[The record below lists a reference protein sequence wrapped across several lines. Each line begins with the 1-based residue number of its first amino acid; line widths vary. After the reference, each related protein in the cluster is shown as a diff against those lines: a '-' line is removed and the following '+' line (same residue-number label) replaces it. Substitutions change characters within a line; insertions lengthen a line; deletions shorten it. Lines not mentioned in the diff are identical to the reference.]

1 MSNDVEELWQWI
13 KSGHPMSVAEAGVN
27 HLGSLEL
34 AEKLIAGAKEAGATA
49 IKFQSYKAKN
59 LCTRDAPRFWD
70 WDGEDDPN
78 GTQYDSY
85 SLLDSFGEEEH
96 RELKRM
102 CDSYNIEFMSTPFDN
117 EATDYLDRIGIRA
130 YKIASCDITNH
141 PLLVHVAKKNKIVM
155 LSTGAASL
163 REIEDAVEVVA
174 NYTEK
179 IVVMHCNLKYP
190 TENNEINLAM
200 INQLVNNF
208 GDRCVIGL
216 SDHTMDLHTPAF
228 AYMLGATVFERHFT
242 IDKTLGKSADHWLSA
257 DVPELRQIIAKQK
270 LAATMFGQSKKECTE
285 SEERAKKYARRSI
298 VASKNISAGDV
309 FSLNNLTCKRP
320 GTGISP
326 VEMKWIVGKTC
337 LSDIKEDS
345 ILEKQNIGD
354 YNE

>member
-1 MSNDVEELWQWI
+1 MNSDVEQLWEWI
-13 KSGHPMSVAEAGVN
+13 KAGNPMSIAEAGVN

-70 WDGEDDPN
+70 WDGEEDPT

-96 RELKRM
+96 RELKRL
-102 CDSYNIEFMSTPFDN
+102 CDTYEIEFMSTPFDN

-130 YKIASCDITNH
+130 YKIASCDITNW

-163 REIEDAVEVVA
+163 QEIEDAVEVLE
-174 NYTEK
+174 NHTEK

-200 INQLVNNF
+200 INQLTKRF
-208 GDRCVIGL
+208 GDRYVIGL

-257 DVPELRQIIAKQK
+257 DVSELSQIIGKQK
-270 LAATMFGQSKKECTE
+270 LAATMFGQEKKECTE
-285 SEERAKKYARRSI
+285 SEERAKLYARRSI
-298 VASKNISAGDV
+298 VASRDISVGDV
-309 FSLNNLTCKRP
+309 FSSDNLTCKRP

-326 VEMKWIVGKTC
+326 AEMRWVVGKTC
-337 LSDIKEDS
+337 LSDIREDT
-345 ILEKQNIGD
+345 LLTRADIGE
-354 YNE
+354 YNG

>member
-1 MSNDVEELWQWI
+1 MNNDVEELWQWI
-13 KSGHPMSVAEAGVN
+13 KSGQPMSIAEAGVN

-34 AEKLIAGAKEAGATA
+34 AEKLIAGTKEAGATA

-70 WDGEDDPN
+70 WDGEEDPN

-141 PLLVHVAKKNKIVM
+141 PLLAHVAKKNKIVM

-163 REIEDAVEVVA
+163 NEIEAAVEVVS
-174 NYTEK
+174 NHTEK

-190 TENNEINLAM
+190 TANSEINLAM
-200 INQLVNNF
+200 INQLVERF

-270 LAATMFGQSKKECTE
+270 IAATMFGQSKKECTE

-298 VASKNISAGDV
+298 VASRDIRAGES
-309 FSLNNLTCKRP
+309 FSLDNMTCKRP

-326 VEMKWIVGKTC
+326 IEMESVIGKIAIMNIAEDE
-337 LSDIKEDS
+337 LLNYQHYKEQ
-345 ILEKQNIGD
+345 K
-354 YNE
+354 